1 MTNYLL
7 ELSLVHTTLWLGYK
21 FLLRKDRNYAFMRF
35 YLIASVVLALTIPL
49 LKLPKLPFGSEEQA
63 IAETPLTP
71 LPEVAGIS
79 IAESTTLINLE
90 TILPL
95 LYLAGSAVLL
105 FKFVSSMF
113 HLARL
118 SRTGLRQSHDE
129 IQFQI
134 VTGISGSFTFF
145 RWIFIGNEVD
155 KEDYNIV
162 LAHEQAHVSMGHTYD
177 LVLLELFKVC
187 FWWLPTAWL
196 INRDIREIHEYQ
208 ADDHVLKTYSID
220 EYSSTLMSAI
230 LKSNG
235 LSLASSFHDSLIL
248 KRLAAMGE
256 KTKVISSWKL
266 GALCA
271 LCASLLIVLA
281 CTEDVKQ
288 SENKIFTVVEAYPEF
303 EGGPGALRQR
313 IMQEV
318 KYPLAARQKNAE
330 GRVDVQFVVD
340 KDGSLSDLRV
350 ANGFDPDCD
359 AEALR
364 VLKSLPAFKPATQNG
379 RAVRVRMVIPIIFK
393 LNTQQTNNDGTPQGI
408 VVIGESTSI
417 DQNLTIESQYI
428 DGEWLGTV
436 YDEEGEELPGANIVI
451 AGTTTGTK
459 SDLNGKFKINADP
472 DQVLYVSF
480 IGYEPVKLEV
490 Q

>member
-1 MTNYLL
+1 
-7 ELSLVHTTLWLGYK
+7 
-21 FLLRKDRNYAFMRF
+21 
-35 YLIASVVLALTIPL
+35 
-49 LKLPKLPFGSEEQA
+49 
-63 IAETPLTP
+63 
-71 LPEVAGIS
+71 
-79 IAESTTLINLE
+79 
-90 TILPL
+90 
-95 LYLAGSAVLL
+95 
-105 FKFVSSMF
+105 
-113 HLARL
+113 
-118 SRTGLRQSHDE
+118 
-129 IQFQI
+129 
-134 VTGISGSFTFF
+134 
-145 RWIFIGNEVD
+145 
-155 KEDYNIV
+155 
-162 LAHEQAHVSMGHTYD
+162 
-177 LVLLELFKVC
+177 
-187 FWWLPTAWL
+187 
-196 INRDIREIHEYQ
+196 
-208 ADDHVLKTYSID
+208 
-220 EYSSTLMSAI
+220 
-230 LKSNG
+230 
-235 LSLASSFHDSLIL
+235 
-248 KRLAAMGE
+248 
-256 KTKVISSWKL
+256 
-266 GALCA
+266 
-271 LCASLLIVLA
+271 VLA